1 MKRYLITAAVLAAV
15 GAVLGLIV
23 AASGIMTITAS
34 AGHFAI
40 TERFLIFAKQRSVAT
55 HTLGTPAPP
64 LGEPSA
70 VLKGAGHFESACR
83 PCHGAPDLAR
93 QPRVARGM
101 LPPPHNLSERAPS
114 WQPEELF
121 YIVKHGIKMTG
132 MPAWPSLVRDD
143 EVSAMVAF
151 LAVLPGLDAAR
162 YRQLVHGPAAQPALA
177 AIADEPR
184 QATPGEARPSG
195 PLGALVGGAHPPR
208 SITET
213 CGRCHGLDGRGRG
226 NAAFPA
232 LAGQTSSYLLTALE
246 AYATDR
252 RQSGMMQPLAAALGP
267 QEWRQIADYYSQLPR
282 RRGRTDIAAGEAGV
296 VGGAGRAAKGGAANG
311 AGANGAGANGAGAN
325 GAGANGAGA
334 TDTGTPDT
342 AVGDAAAKD
351 SNANAGGATDDAAVE
366 RGRLIAER
374 GAPERR
380 LPSCSDCHGPGPG
393 PHKPDIPTLAGQY
406 AGYIEL
412 QLQLFAAG
420 HRGGGNHAHLMDE
433 VAPRMSREQ
442 MHDVAAYYASL
453 P

>member
-83 PCHGAPDLAR
+83 PCHGAPDLPR

-101 LPPPHNLSERAPS
+101 LPPPPNLSERAPS

-151 LAVLPGLDAAR
+151 LAVLPGLDAAG
-162 YRQLVHGPAAQPALA
+162 YRQLVHGPAAQPAPA
-177 AIADEPR
+177 EPGDEASDE
-184 QATPGEARPSG
+184 ATPGEARPSG
-195 PLGALVGGAHPPR
+195 EPLGALVGSADEPGQASPGEARPSGEPLGALVGSAHPPR

-267 QEWRQIADYYSQLPR
+267 QEWRQIADYYSRLPR
-282 RRGRTDIAAGEAGV
+282 RRGEANDSTEGKAGV
-296 VGGAGRAAKGGAANG
+296 RGGVGGGGANGGGANGGGAKGG
-311 AGANGAGANGAGAN
+311 GANGAGA
-325 GAGANGAGA
+325 
-334 TDTGTPDT
+334 PDE
-342 AVGDAAAKD
+342 
-351 SNANAGGATDDAAVE
+351 AAVE